1 MNIEQ
6 IKQLTEDYALKFKS
20 SGMTSSQI
28 ATKLLEEQQDV
39 TETLQHLSLMIYE
52 VMSKQ
57 TDPKSPG
64 EKSIEVAKEA
74 GEKYEVIDDHYIWE
88 SKRAGTIKISVADA
102 DKMFYEYSSMGLDLS
117 QEQVRRTHNFSIP
130 QWNSI
135 KNTLWLYKKSN
146 IFSPY
151 TADNTEMSKL
161 QEMISSKFDM
171 KFNDKNRLIEDEYRK
186 HTLKEY
192 KNVIKTSQV
201 DRFASTEFLHELNSL
216 LPAREKVNVH
226 KFAASEQDPDEIF
239 VSIADLHI
247 GGKTEGLKH
256 TLDFNQDI
264 LINRLADVAS
274 QVNAMR
280 GKKVTMAILGD
291 IIESFTG
298 LNHPNSWQ
306 SMEFGCYGAKVV
318 FSAYKILCGFLDQI
332 NNLDTIKI
340 IGGNHDRSTESSKI
354 DRRSTIAEILFHMLI
369 EKYGS
374 IYDITYS
381 PLVIT
386 HDLKYTRIILAH
398 GDKKVLKTAGMSVD
412 AKVIEYG
419 DTDKFNII
427 LTGHLHSRGVNEDKK
442 HFRWYRTPSIFSGNF
457 YSEENGWN
465 ALPGFFIIKEDDKL
479 RLPSILDCP
488 LR

>member
-1 MNIEQ
+1 M
-6 IKQLTEDYALKFKS
+6 KFKGTGLS
-20 SGMTSSQI
+20 SSKI
-28 ATKLLEEQQDV
+28 ASKLLEDNSDV

-52 VMSKQ
+52 IMSKEV
-57 TDPKSPG
+57 DPKTPG
-64 EKSIEVAKEA
+64 EKPIEIAHES
-74 GEKYEVIDDHYIWE
+74 GEKYQVVDDHYIWD
-88 SKRAGTIKISVADA
+88 SKKAGTIKISVADA
-102 DKMFYEYSSMGLDLS
+102 DKMFYEYSVLGLDLS

-151 TADNTEMSKL
+151 TTDNTDVTKL
-161 QEMISSKFDM
+161 QEMIASKFEM
-171 KFNDKNRLIEDEYRK
+171 KYNDKNRLIEDEYRK

-201 DRFASTEFLHELNSL
+201 DRFASTEFIHELNSL
-216 LPAREKVNVH
+216 LPHKEKITVN
-226 KFAASEQDPDEIF
+226 KFAASSDDPDEVF
-239 VSIADLHI
+239 VAIADLHI

-256 TLDFNQDI
+256 TLDFNQEI
-264 LINRLADVAS
+264 LMKRLADVAA
-274 QVNAMR
+274 QVNAMK
-280 GKKVTMAILGD
+280 GKKVNMTVLGD

-298 LNHPNSWQ
+298 LNHINSWQ
-306 SMEFGCYGAKVV
+306 SIEFGCYGAKVV
-318 FSAYKILCGFLDQI
+318 FSAYKILCGFFDQI

-340 IGGNHDRSTESSKI
+340 IGGNHDRSTESSKV
-354 DRRSTIAEILFHMLI
+354 DRRSTIAEILFHMLM

-374 IYDITYS
+374 IYNIEYN

-386 HDLKYTRIILAH
+386 HDMKYTRIILAH
-398 GDKKVLKTAGMSVD
+398 GDKKVLKTAGMSLD
-412 AKVIEYG
+412 SKVIEYG
-419 DTDKFNII
+419 DVDKFNII

-465 ALPGFFIIKEDDKL
+465 ALPGFFIITENERIKM
-479 RLPSILDCP
+479 PTVIDCP
-488 LR
+488 LK